1 MKKIFTLILA
11 LVMIFTLVACGDE
24 PAANGGDDVDVSK
37 PATQDS
43 GVKFTQVEKGLALDT
58 DGRIW
63 SFSLVEEP
71 KVLCDAAKF
80 TFISE
85 GNGLCCALDENGG
98 LWTWG
103 MNRAGQLG
111 DGTTTD
117 RPTPQKILDGVKM
130 VSAYDSNAFA
140 IKTDGTLY
148 QWGNGNNFTKLRD
161 SMEDRDNILTPT
173 AVKTDAKFQYVA
185 TAGATVAIDT
195 DGNRYCWGAPCTTMG
210 YGANQIDD
218 AFDPSAA
225 ITPFSLKKI
234 KNDTAPKGTYYFGN
248 GTTYIIDANNTLY
261 ISGGRGSRLD
271 PFETN
276 GSFKTF
282 TKVADKVAMLTK
294 SNYGTLYIDTDG
306 NIWGWGSSAFKLC
319 PETTKPVQI
328 TNGIKF
334 IDVAILSSGS
344 TMAYAL
350 AADGSIYTFGE
361 KNSTPTVL
369 EVK

>member
-1 MKKIFTLILA
+1 MFVFLA
-11 LVMIFTLVACGDE
+11 LLVSLCNIVLFFANILLFTSDSFGLIVTYFFFHKYASLPFINLSISI
-24 PAANGGDDVDVSK
+24 PAA
-37 PATQDS
+37 
-43 GVKFTQVEKGLALDT
+43 
-58 DGRIW
+58 
-63 SFSLVEEP
+63 
-71 KVLCDAAKF
+71 
-80 TFISE
+80 
-85 GNGLCCALDENGG
+85 
-98 LWTWG
+98 
-103 MNRAGQLG
+103 
-111 DGTTTD
+111 
-117 RPTPQKILDGVKM
+117 
-130 VSAYDSNAFA
+130 A
-140 IKTDGTLY
+140 IGK
-148 QWGNGNNFTKLRD
+148 
-161 SMEDRDNILTPT
+161 SPT

-276 GSFKTF
+276 GSIKTF